1 MIVARG
7 LGRGAVAGALVAFGL
22 GLSEQAAPPAA
33 TTQTYYG
40 SGQQQSLA
48 DFKAELAAREARRRK
63 DEFEL
68 IAILGAMIDEGYL

>member
-22 GLSEQAAPPAA
+22 GITGTGEPPAEAAPP
-33 TTQTYYG
+33 TYYG
-40 SGQQQSLA
+40 HGQQSLA
-48 DFKAELAAREARRRK
+48 DFKAELAARDARRRK

-68 IAILGAMIDEGYL
+68 IAILGAMIDEGLL